1 MYEQM
6 NINEIE
12 NETAEEVIYK
22 QKLLILAHFEQGKTL
37 TCKQAEELFGCMR
50 LPARVWELNRAGFD
64 IRSRM
69 VKGVNRFGR
78 PVRYAEYYVPVEE
91 PKEAISVGC
100 TVGDEDC
107 WGGDVGTA
115 QTFID
120 TGFGGD

>member
-1 MYEQM
+1 MKYEQM

-12 NETAEEVIYK
+12 NETAEEVIYIYR

-64 IRSRM
+64 IKSRM

-78 PVRYAEYYVPVEE
+78 PVRYAEYYV
-91 PKEAISVGC
+91 G
-100 TVGDEDC
+100 GDEE
-107 WGGDVGTA
+107 
-115 QTFID
+115 
-120 TGFGGD
+120 